1 MCGPSELWAGLSSL
15 TNKNLGLPIQFSFQ
29 TSSTKF
35 QSKYIPAILRPVLRP
50 RDCTRCLAQMQTE
63 LSLLYM
69 IWQPRH
75 WLLPW
80 CFPSCN
86 DNKDA
91 VYGMWPKAVLSIS
104 HMLSFALLAKPR
116 GLWLSPLF
124 YSWGNRLRE
133 MKELS
138 GAHKTQVAQVEAE
151 PEGAAE
157 MVKAWKT
164 SWGQRLLF
172 EEANS

>member
-1 MCGPSELWAGLSSL
+1 
-15 TNKNLGLPIQFSFQ
+15 
-29 TSSTKF
+29 
-35 QSKYIPAILRPVLRP
+35 
-50 RDCTRCLAQMQTE
+50 
-63 LSLLYM
+63 
-69 IWQPRH
+69 
-75 WLLPW
+75 
-80 CFPSCN
+80 
-86 DNKDA
+86 
-91 VYGMWPKAVLSIS
+91 
-104 HMLSFALLAKPR
+104 
-116 GLWLSPLF
+116 
-124 YSWGNRLRE
+124 